1 MNFKDLKFD
10 IQPDINNILGNAFLI
25 SCIVKINIPDYTF
38 LYKLYK
44 SFDVK
49 SQKEIDEYK
58 LYKVEIVKTIQLKD
72 VLFTNIYDFDYFK
85 IKLFDYIRQEVYKQ
99 SVITHFEKLDKK
111 VYMYDINFEH
121 FYQYSILPTILN
133 IFEIENL
140 EYKFSNIT
148 QQYFTSCPR
157 CRHESKE
164 AGLASEAGSDEEVHF
179 YDCTFCGYRADSYEL
194 D

>member
-25 SCIVKINIPDYTF
+25 SCIVKINIPDYLF

-58 LYKVEIVKTIQLKD
+58 LYKVEIVKTLELKD

-121 FYQYSILPTILN
+121 FYQYSFLPNLLN
-133 IFEIENL
+133 IFDIENL
-140 EYKFSNIT
+140 EYKFSNRT
-148 QQYFTSCPR
+148 QQYFNMCPK
-157 CRHESKE
+157 CGHESKD
-164 AGLASEAGSDEEVHF
+164 AGLASEPGADEEVHF